1 MCKVSFKCHRSTIQE
16 HVKKCTIQDD
26 PEKKINPNWSILSN
40 LQPVIIS
47 RYLIEEEE
55 EEEEEKEEEEEEEE
69 EEDGELVGEERDV
82 TALLVK
88 TETDPLS
95 EITLICKVG
104 GHGAQ
109 RGGGSSDSKRGLV
122 TVYTAYVA
130 SLTKKT

>member
-26 PEKKINPNWSILSN
+26 PEKKINPNWIILSN
-40 LQPVIIS
+40 LKPVIIS

-55 EEEEEKEEEEEEEE
+55 EEEEDE
-69 EEDGELVGEERDV
+69 ELVGEERDV
-82 TALLVK
+82 TALVVK

-95 EITLICKVG
+95 VLTLICKVG
-104 GHGAQ
+104 GPGAQ

>member
-26 PEKKINPNWSILSN
+26 PEKKINPNWIILSN
-40 LQPVIIS
+40 LKPVIIS

-55 EEEEEKEEEEEEEE
+55 EEEEEDK
-69 EEDGELVGEERDV
+69 ELVSEERDV
-82 TALLVK
+82 TALVVK

-95 EITLICKVG
+95 VLTLICKVG
-104 GHGAQ
+104 GPGAQ

-130 SLTKKT
+130 SPTKET

>member
-1 MCKVSFKCHRSTIQE
+1 MVCTLCKVSFKCHRNTIQE

-55 EEEEEKEEEEEEEE
+55 EDE
-69 EEDGELVGEERDV
+69 ELVGEERDV
-82 TALLVK
+82 AALVVK

-95 EITLICKVG
+95 VLTLICKVG
-104 GHGAQ
+104 GPGAQ

>member
-26 PEKKINPNWSILSN
+26 PEKKINPNWIILSN
-40 LQPVIIS
+40 LKPVIIS

-55 EEEEEKEEEEEEEE
+55 EEEEDE
-69 EEDGELVGEERDV
+69 ELVGEERDV
-82 TALLVK
+82 TALVVK

-104 GHGAQ
+104 GPGAQ

>member
-26 PEKKINPNWSILSN
+26 PEKKINPNWIILSN
-40 LQPVIIS
+40 LKPVIIS

-55 EEEEEKEEEEEEEE
+55 EEEEEDK
-69 EEDGELVGEERDV
+69 ELVSEERDV
-82 TALLVK
+82 AALVVK

-95 EITLICKVG
+95 VLTLICKVG
-104 GHGAQ
+104 GPGAQ

>member
-55 EEEEEKEEEEEEEE
+55 EEEEEDE
-69 EEDGELVGEERDV
+69 ELVGEERDV
-82 TALLVK
+82 TALVVK

-95 EITLICKVG
+95 VLTLICKVG
-104 GHGAQ
+104 GPGAQ

-130 SLTKKT
+130 SLTKKN

>member
-26 PEKKINPNWSILSN
+26 PEKKINPNWIILSN
-40 LQPVIIS
+40 LKPVIIS

-55 EEEEEKEEEEEEEE
+55 EEDE
-69 EEDGELVGEERDV
+69 ELVGEERDV
-82 TALLVK
+82 TALVVK

-104 GHGAQ
+104 GPGAQ

>member
-26 PEKKINPNWSILSN
+26 PEKKINPNKSILSN
-40 LQPVIIS
+40 QQPVIIS

-55 EEEEEKEEEEEEEE
+55 EEEEEDE
-69 EEDGELVGEERDV
+69 ELVGEERDV
-82 TALLVK
+82 TALVVK

-95 EITLICKVG
+95 VLTLICNVG
-104 GHGAQ
+104 GPGAQ

-122 TVYTAYVA
+122 LDNIEVGPDGYWG
-130 SLTKKT
+130 

>member
-55 EEEEEKEEEEEEEE
+55 EEE
-69 EEDGELVGEERDV
+69 DGELVGEERDV
-82 TALLVK
+82 TALVVK

-95 EITLICKVG
+95 VLTLICKVG
-104 GHGAQ
+104 GPGAQ